1 MTKLANLFGS
11 RTLRLQWDP
20 HHPDTCVIVNDHVIS
35 GRLMFNNDNYIK
47 HLLNQGI
54 LVEEPEFVYVSNT
67 GLTGEVV
74 CKISNVYTPQIPY
87 IFNAQTNEFINLKRY
102 NTIFSTKKQQ
112 WFPIPNIADCPEIR
126 YIIKR

>member
-54 LVEEPEFVYVSNT
+54 LVEEPEFVYV
-67 GLTGEVV
+67 
-74 CKISNVYTPQIPY
+74 QIQVSQGKWCVKY
-87 IFNAQTNEFINLKRY
+87 QRFTHLKSHMF
-102 NTIFSTKKQQ
+102 TI
-112 WFPIPNIADCPEIR
+112 
-126 YIIKR
+126 IITVMLILLI